1 MERELKSINN
11 VAIEDFYLDIDSV
24 KQFSGGMGKS
34 ITLCG
39 PRLQLPVARLP
50 WACGSVDTKMGK
62 PRAVLTLSLD
72 KENNNHGKLEDFM
85 NDLDEA
91 VLNEIVKHKD
101 NIFKAGTDENK
112 IRTNYF
118 KSVKPPNDPKYSP
131 TFQTK
136 LSFQE
141 SSNGY
146 EITTPACIIDTE
158 STELKN
164 IEISEALEKG
174 AKVTA
179 IVYPAMVW
187 AMSGNKTSGVSW
199 KTLGIKVSEL
209 GQSSS
214 AMVFLPDPDED

>member
-1 MERELKSINN
+1 MDRELKSLHDVN
-11 VAIEDFYLDIDSV
+11 IEDFYLDIDSV

-50 WACGSVDTKMGK
+50 WSCGSVDTKMGK
-62 PRAVLTLSLD
+62 PRAILTLSLD

-118 KSVKPPNDPKYSP
+118 KSVKPLMIPNTVLHSRRNC
-131 TFQTK
+131 
-136 LSFQE
+136 LSKRALTATRSRHLRV
-141 SSNGY
+141 SS
-146 EITTPACIIDTE
+146 TP
-158 STELKN
+158 N
-164 IEISEALEKG
+164 RQ
-174 AKVTA
+174 
-179 IVYPAMVW
+179 
-187 AMSGNKTSGVSW
+187 N
-199 KTLGIKVSEL
+199 
-209 GQSSS
+209 
-214 AMVFLPDPDED
+214 